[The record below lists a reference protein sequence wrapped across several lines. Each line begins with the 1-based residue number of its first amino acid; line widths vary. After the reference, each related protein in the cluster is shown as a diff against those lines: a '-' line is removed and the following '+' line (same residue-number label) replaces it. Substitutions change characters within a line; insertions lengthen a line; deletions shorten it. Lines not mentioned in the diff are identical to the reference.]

1 MLRRLR
7 TVGCL
12 GAAGFVLVLS
22 GCAQEDPAEGVVSNV
37 DKARNAASLSA
48 LQTGLVTV
56 ALIQAD
62 SAAGTAQD
70 MAAALQAKDPASRYT
85 TATPTA
91 AGIVQVAGGGGGP
104 VMLVTINSSP
114 SNGRE
119 PYYVAAWQG
128 EGSTMYYASRKP
140 PAYSASAPADAGWSQ
155 TLPQ

>member
-7 TVGCL
+7 TAGCL
-12 GAAGFVLVLS
+12 AAAGFVLVLS
-22 GCAQEDPAEGVVSNV
+22 GCAQEDPAEGLVSNV
-37 DKARNAASLSA
+37 DKARNAASLAA
-48 LQTGLVTV
+48 LQTSLVTV

-70 MAAALQAKDPASRYT
+70 MVAALQAKDPTNRYT
-85 TATPTA
+85 TATPTD

-104 VMLVTINSSP
+104 VMLVSINSSP

-128 EGSTMYYASRKP
+128 EGSTLYYVGHQAP
-140 PAYSASAPADAGWSQ
+140 GYAASAPAGPGWSA